1 MSKLKHINNIYGYV
15 RVSTEEQAVNGISL
29 ETQKEKINKFVKE
42 KFNREVD
49 QFFVD
54 AGVSGTV
61 PITNRPASREL
72 TDVMDEHDIVISTRL
87 DRLSR
92 TTTDLLHMIPIFEQ
106 SGVTYYLCEQFGEMP
121 VVYPKLKTKNS
132 LETRFNME
140 AMANQIMI
148 MVLSA
153 VAEIE
158 HGSTVDKFKEGKLA
172 WAPKG
177 YSVGGSAPYG
187 FRKVEE
193 KVKSGNRVKRRSK
206 LVEIPEEQVILDF
219 IFKLRAKKLG
229 ARRIAKQI
237 DAHFPDVAP
246 FPYWKVRN
254 ILARKVQGLHKAS

>member
-61 PITNRPASREL
+61 PITIRPASREL

-158 HGSTVDKFKEGKLA
+158 HGTTVDRLKEG
-172 WAPKG
+172 
-177 YSVGGSAPYG
+177 
-187 FRKVEE
+187 
-193 KVKSGNRVKRRSK
+193 
-206 LVEIPEEQVILDF
+206 
-219 IFKLRAKKLG
+219 
-229 ARRIAKQI
+229 
-237 DAHFPDVAP
+237 
-246 FPYWKVRN
+246 
-254 ILARKVQGLHKAS
+254 